1 MAQDLFE
8 GHSYTFQ
15 QNSGSLLLL
24 DSTDNSHE
32 QITFREGL
40 ISSGSVEV
48 FDSEFKVTKDRI
60 VIDPKGEEIWALW
73 ITNYNASSYSSNDKG
88 IYLRVGEG
96 YSVYYP
102 YQTNYF
108 IDFAAGN
115 GTVLGRIRASGH
127 SVEYDEFPGV
137 HKVSLLEDDSK
148 TANVIPP
155 IPHSEET
162 QHYTIYERG
171 AILSLVKSELRVG
184 DPQPIEYCVTS
195 STHQDKRVI
204 GVYMGSDTDQT
215 SELGD
220 YHTCYAIGDG
230 VILVN
235 NQNGNIENGDYI
247 TTASG
252 SGGYGCKQN
261 DDILHNYTV
270 AKSLTDVDWSTE
282 PSSSKLIP
290 CTYHCG

>member
-40 ISSGSVEV
+40 IASGSV
-48 FDSEFKVTKDRI
+48 DIIQSELKIEGDRLYI
-60 VIDPKGEEIWALW
+60 NSLGEEVYPIA
-73 ITNYNASSYSSNDKG
+73 IYNYNASSYNSSDRG
-88 IYLRVGEG
+88 IWMRVGDEYTAG
-96 YSVYYP
+96 SSQYNYYMEF
-102 YQTNYF
+102 QS
-108 IDFAAGN
+108 GN
-115 GTVLGRIRASGH
+115 GVTLGRIRAQGH
-127 SVEYDEFPGV
+127 SVEYDEFTGV
-137 HKVSLLEDDSK
+137 HKVSLLENDSK

-155 IPHSEET
+155 ISSSEET
-162 QHYTIYERG
+162 QYYSIYERG
-171 AILSLVKSELRVG
+171 TILSLVKAEIIG
-184 DPQPIEYCVTS
+184 NDPQPVEYCVTS
-195 STHQDKRVI
+195 STHQDKRVL

-220 YHTCYAIGDG
+220 YHTSYSIGDG
-230 VILVN
+230 VILVCS
-235 NQNGNIENGDYI
+235 QNGNIENGDYI

-270 AKSLTDVDWSTE
+270 AKSLEDVDWSTE
-282 PSSSKLIP
+282 SKSTKLIA

>member
-1 MAQDLFE
+1 MAQNLFD

-40 ISSGSVEV
+40 IASGSV
-48 FDSEFKVTKDRI
+48 DIIQSELTVTGDRI
-60 VIDPKGEEIWALW
+60 VLNALGEETYPLYIQ
-73 ITNYNASSYSSNDKG
+73 NYNTSNYTSTDRG
-88 IYLRVGEG
+88 IYLRVGDN
-96 YSVYYP
+96 
-102 YQTNYF
+102 YQYGQSQYNYF
-108 IDFAAGN
+108 IEFAAGN
-115 GTVLGRIRASGH
+115 GTVLGRIKATGH
-127 SVEYDEFPGV
+127 TVNYDQFTGV

-155 IPHSEET
+155 ISSSEET
-162 QHYTIYERG
+162 EHYSIYEWG
-171 AILSLVKSELRVG
+171 TILSLAKSEING
-184 DPQPIEYCVTS
+184 SDPQPVEYCVTS
-195 STHQDKRVI
+195 STHQDKRVF
-204 GVYMGSDTDQT
+204 GVYMGSDTDQS

-220 YHTCYAIGDG
+220 YHSCFSIGDG
-230 VILVN
+230 VILVCS
-235 NQNGNIENGDYI
+235 QNGNIENGDYI

-270 AKSLTDVDWSTE
+270 AKSLEDVDWSTE
-282 PSSSKLIP
+282 PSSSKLIG